1 MGKIVNSNQI
11 DKRFNYGIC
20 DVAENYNFYFQYLLS
35 KLHSMFV
42 WHNLPETIDV
52 DSLNNQLFLN
62 GMTCFTKFNDK
73 LYCLEGNV
81 GGKPNEYYYPT
92 TFTIANPILGS
103 KQATILGDN
112 QDSVMMYNSRTDK
125 QTMWLPS
132 GGGLFQLIKQTA
144 TLLADNIVSISTA
157 QINSRIQAVFTAES
171 QAQANTAEMI
181 IKDLYAGKP
190 YRTVPG
196 DELEKFTVQ
205 GINNTAMPNIIAQLV
220 ELQQFIIGQFYQNIG
235 IKFNST
241 NKKER
246 LITDEINFQDD
257 FLAVNLYTML
267 ESRKEAVE
275 KINELFGTDISVE
288 LSEILQ
294 PVIEDAVQKT
304 EDKEDETPEESNQDN
319 NSDENVQED
328 SEDKETEKEGDSD
341 EED

>member
-1 MGKIVNSNQI
+1 
-11 DKRFNYGIC
+11 
-20 DVAENYNFYFQYLLS
+20 
-35 KLHSMFV
+35 
-42 WHNLPETIDV
+42 
-52 DSLNNQLFLN
+52 
-62 GMTCFTKFNDK
+62 
-73 LYCLEGNV
+73 
-81 GGKPNEYYYPT
+81 
-92 TFTIANPILGS
+92 
-103 KQATILGDN
+103 
-112 QDSVMMYNSRTDK
+112 MMYNSRTDK

-275 KINELFGTDISVE
+275 RR
-288 LSEILQ
+288 
-294 PVIEDAVQKT
+294 
-304 EDKEDETPEESNQDN
+304 
-319 NSDENVQED
+319 
-328 SEDKETEKEGDSD
+328 
-341 EED
+341 

>member
-1 MGKIVNSNQI
+1 MGKTVNSNQI

-294 PVIEDAVQKT
+294 PVIDDAV
-304 EDKEDETPEESNQDN
+304 KEQEAKDETPEESNWDN
-319 NSDENVQED
+319 NSDEDVQED
-328 SEDKETEKEGDSD
+328 NETEKEDDSD

>member
-1 MGKIVNSNQI
+1 
-11 DKRFNYGIC
+11 
-20 DVAENYNFYFQYLLS
+20 
-35 KLHSMFV
+35 
-42 WHNLPETIDV
+42 
-52 DSLNNQLFLN
+52 
-62 GMTCFTKFNDK
+62 
-73 LYCLEGNV
+73 
-81 GGKPNEYYYPT
+81 
-92 TFTIANPILGS
+92 
-103 KQATILGDN
+103 
-112 QDSVMMYNSRTDK
+112 
-125 QTMWLPS
+125 
-132 GGGLFQLIKQTA
+132 
-144 TLLADNIVSISTA
+144 
-157 QINSRIQAVFTAES
+157 
-171 QAQANTAEMI
+171 MI

-294 PVIEDAVQKT
+294 PVIDDAVQEPENKN
-304 EDKEDETPEESNQDN
+304 ETPEESNQDN
-319 NSDENVQED
+319 NSDEDVQED

>member
-92 TFTIANPILGS
+92 TFTIANPVLGS
-103 KQATILGDN
+103 KQATILGSN
-112 QDSVMMYNSRTDK
+112 QDSVLMYNSRTDK
-125 QTMWLPS
+125 QTMWILS

-288 LSEILQ
+288 LSEILK
-294 PVIEDAVQKT
+294 PVIEDAVQET
-304 EDKEDETPEESNQDN
+304 EDETPEESNQDN
-319 NSDENVQED
+319 NSDEN
-328 SEDKETEKEGDSD
+328 SEDNKTKKEADSD

>member
-20 DVAENYNFYFQYLLS
+20 DVAANYKFYFQYLLS

-81 GGKPNEYYYPT
+81 GGKSNEYYYPT
-92 TFTIANPILGS
+92 TFTISNPILGS
-103 KQATILGDN
+103 KQATILGAN

-294 PVIEDAVQKT
+294 PVIENAVQET
-304 EDKEDETPEESNQDN
+304 EEKEESNQDN
-319 NSDENVQED
+319 NSDENVQE
-328 SEDKETEKEGDSD
+328 ENETEKEADSD

>member
-1 MGKIVNSNQI
+1 MGKKVNSNQI

-103 KQATILGDN
+103 KQAIILGDN

-294 PVIEDAVQKT
+294 PVIEDK
-304 EDKEDETPEESNQDN
+304 KDETPEESNQDN
-319 NSDENVQED
+319 NSDENDQ
-328 SEDKETEKEGDSD
+328 EDKETEKEGDSD